1 MIIAVQLSRS
11 CTSVR
16 VFAFSRF
23 RVLFRVFA
31 FCCPLSRF
39 VARFRVFAFSR
50 GNAAHHRGRD
60 THISCTD
67 YGGTGWFCL
76 QVLTNILSNKWESYN
91 QYKGGFNK
99 EKIVIKSFWKISK
112 QWRYKGKKHKQK
124 IPNMDIIYIYT
135 FLRYIG
141 IEATRWWGCPLDF
154 FPLTRARGGCPMM
167 SYADRAQ

>member
-1 MIIAVQLSRS
+1 MPLDPEMIIAVQLSRS

-16 VFAFSRF
+16 VFA
-23 RVLFRVFA
+23 
-31 FCCPLSRF
+31 P
-39 VARFRVFAFSR
+39 VFAFSR

-124 IPNMDIIYIYT
+124 IPNKTKHGYNIYIYT